1 MIIVLD
7 VALAVLWFGL
17 AHDWVGYSFGT
28 VFTLIAVR
36 TGVRLARHREADRYR
51 RLVIRR

>member
-17 AHDWVGYSFGT
+17 AHDWVGYLFGALFT
-28 VFTLIAVR
+28 VIAIR
-36 TGVRLARHREADRYR
+36 TGVATARRRDADRYTR
-51 RLVIRR
+51 TVIRR